1 MNSVLKTL
9 LLTSLLLGSLAIHS
23 QTQNNAHGINAES
36 KVKDTPVQILEK
48 AGRIDDS
55 AVGYAGVRTDVY
67 SAFSQ
72 IYGAGKGSID
82 SAKHLIALG
91 TPAGRIYGYLILRH
105 VGSQDADVAAK
116 QLLQDHAMVLVMN
129 GCIGHSDSVSHLVT
143 RIQKGESVIFL
154 PGAVA
159 SGKQ

>member
-1 MNSVLKTL
+1 MESTLKAKL
-9 LLTSLLLGSLAIHS
+9 RIPLF
-23 QTQNNAHGINAES
+23 
-36 KVKDTPVQILEK
+36 KFWKK

-91 TPAGRIYGYLILRH
+91 TLAGRIYGYLILRH

-143 RIQKGESVIFL
+143 RIQQGESVIFL